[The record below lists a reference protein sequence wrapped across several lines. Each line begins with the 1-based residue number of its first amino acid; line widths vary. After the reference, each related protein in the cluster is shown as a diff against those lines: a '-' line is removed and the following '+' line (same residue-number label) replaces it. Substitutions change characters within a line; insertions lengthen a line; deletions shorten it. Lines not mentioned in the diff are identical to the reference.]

1 MKKRVICML
10 MAAMMVMSMAAC
22 NKKVTDPNNATTA
35 PTTAVNTAYAI
46 VDYKDYVTV
55 GNYKDMEV
63 AVDRSVLEVTE
74 DEIQSEIDETLYY
87 YSSENHITEGEVKVG
102 DTINLD
108 FSGLL
113 DGVAFA
119 NGTATDVQ
127 YIVGGG
133 YDDYGQYMKYI
144 DDLDNGLVGLT
155 LGKEYEIPCK
165 FPDNYGEENLNGKDV
180 VFVVTVNYI
189 IEKITPE
196 FNDDFVKM
204 VAQDNESDMATTDD
218 LVKEIKEY
226 LVSMKQESFNAAKYS
241 MVMEQLM
248 ESSEVK
254 SYPEEEINYLMDT
267 VRTNIQSQF
276 EAYGEYYQSPDVES
290 FYKENLAPYYEY
302 ETLEEFVTGYSQ
314 EFLKEKMIVTLVA
327 KQEGLEVTEEEVK
340 KYGDDLAVNNG
351 FENFEAVVA
360 EIGEAAREEIRYTLV
375 QQKVTDYFVENIK
388 EIQ

>member
-22 NKKVTDPNNATTA
+22 NKKVTDPDNATTA

-127 YIVGGG
+127 YIVGGS

-165 FPDNYGEENLNGKDV
+165 FPDNYGEETLNGKDV

-340 KYGDDLAVNNG
+340 QYGDDLAVNNG